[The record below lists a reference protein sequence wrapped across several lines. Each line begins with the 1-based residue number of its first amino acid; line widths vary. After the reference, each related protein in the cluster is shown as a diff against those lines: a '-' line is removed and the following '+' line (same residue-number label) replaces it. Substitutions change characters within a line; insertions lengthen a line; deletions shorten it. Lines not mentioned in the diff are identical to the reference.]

1 MASEGFA
8 EFWSR
13 ERDRLHRVLSVG
25 LGDAE
30 LAAEAVDEAMARA
43 LQRWD
48 RVSRY
53 EDPAGWVIRVA
64 RNWATSWHRKWSR
77 RPFLPAADL
86 DRPEDDALPDVDLER
101 ALDALTEMQ
110 RTVLALRFHLDWTV
124 ERIADA
130 LDVPAGTVKS
140 RLHRALRDLGERE
153 EVTR

>member
-1 MASEGFA
+1 VTQQGFEG
-8 EFWSR
+8 FWSR
-13 ERDRLHRVLSVG
+13 ERDRLYRVLSVG
-25 LGDAE
+25 LDDPE

-53 EDPAGWVIRVA
+53 DDPAGWVFRVA

-77 RPFLPAADL
+77 RPSLRTVEL
-86 DRPEDDALPDVDLER
+86 DQPEEASFPDIDVQR
-101 ALDALTEMQ
+101 ALGALNEMQ
-110 RTVLALRFHLDWTV
+110 RTVLALRFHLDWPV
-124 ERIADA
+124 DRIAEA
-130 LDVPAGTVKS
+130 LDVPPGTVKS